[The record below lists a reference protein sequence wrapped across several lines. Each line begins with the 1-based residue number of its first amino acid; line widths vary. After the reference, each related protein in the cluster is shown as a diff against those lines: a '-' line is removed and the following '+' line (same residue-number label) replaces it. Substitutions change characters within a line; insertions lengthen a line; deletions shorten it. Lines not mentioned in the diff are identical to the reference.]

1 MIPLLNKF
9 KRKRLVFIVVYS
21 AVFLSLASSIPTIR
35 KPILNALKPGFGL
48 FNLLRREIGGIL
60 FYHRNLIQNEKSK
73 SQIEALRLKLN
84 AMEEYYLENKRLRN
98 LLSFKEQSPYKLV
111 ASRII
116 GRSPDNW
123 STVIII
129 DKGRHHG
136 IRKSMAVISALG
148 LLGRVVE
155 DTLYLSKIMLIN
167 DPNFAVSGIVQRSR
181 QEGLICG
188 TVGDNLLMKYLP
200 KDADI
205 NIQDTVITSGFT
217 PAYPKGILIGKVVD
231 IGDEFSGLTRYAVL
245 KPAVNLSNIEEV
257 FVIIQS
263 EK

>member
-1 MIPLLNKF
+1 MTPFLNKF
-9 KRKRLVFIVVYS
+9 RHKRLVFVVFY
-21 AVFLSLASSIPTIR
+21 AVIFLFLASSVPSVR
-35 KPILNALKPGFGL
+35 KPLLNTLKPGFGL

-60 FYHRNLIQNEKSK
+60 FYHRNFIQNEKTK

-84 AMEEYYLENKRLRN
+84 AMEEYYLENKRLRS

-123 STVIII
+123 SSVIII

-136 IRKSMAVISALG
+136 IIKGMSVISPLG

-155 DTLYLSKIMLIN
+155 DTLYTSKIMLIN
-167 DPNFAVSGIVQRSR
+167 DPNFAVSGIIQRSR

-188 TVGDNLLMKYLP
+188 TLGNNLLMKYLP

-205 NIQDTVITSGFT
+205 NIQDTVVTSGFT
-217 PAYPKGILIGKVVD
+217 PAYPKGILIGNVVEM
-231 IGDEFSGLTRYAVL
+231 GEEFSGLTRYAVL

-257 FVIIQS
+257 LVIIQP